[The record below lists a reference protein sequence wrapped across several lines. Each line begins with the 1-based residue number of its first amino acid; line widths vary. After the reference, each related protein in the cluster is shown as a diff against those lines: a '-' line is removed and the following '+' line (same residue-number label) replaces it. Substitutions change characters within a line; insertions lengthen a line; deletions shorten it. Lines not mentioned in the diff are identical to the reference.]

1 MKSQFDLHAAV
12 LIDQLQLLGCD
23 AQRDLATMRSR
34 VEKEGE
40 EFLTLTLPTLSKFLE
55 RGLEEGQLNY
65 PTTFAFKRKSKD
77 DVRPAFMHDAFS
89 RVFDQNG
96 ILLEYPAVHAV
107 AAIRQ
112 VSNLHGKLKELPTP
126 QRVYDALQSYI
137 ATDEAISSVE
147 VPHEL
152 VREFRQTS
160 LKIWGTNFDRMENY
174 VHQNEFLSDS
184 KHGPGAVAQ
193 KLTSNGK
200 WTSREWTE
208 RLDAWFRSTLHLAHS
223 LSEEG
228 DEIVLH
234 PPGAEPPARVISVPK
249 TAKGPRIITAEP
261 VYNQFIQQGLAT
273 LFERWMFKH
282 PSVSYEFQE
291 PNQLLAREGS
301 VDSTKYATIDLS
313 EASDRVSLRIV
324 KDLLHYWPGL
334 LSAVLACRS
343 QRSVLPDGTIV
354 QLRKFASM
362 GSALTFPIETLVFAT
377 IARMAI
383 ERTHSRNVFPQQ
395 RKHYRVYGDDIIVP
409 GYAANECVRL
419 LEAFGLK
426 VNVDKSFMKGNF
438 RESCGGD
445 YFLGS
450 PVSPVRAR
458 KRLPRTRSDVDEL
471 VSIVAFRNL
480 YWEQYGPTELVTSLD
495 AYIERL
501 IPFPVGPKTV
511 DALVRW
517 DFVSSPEGWDDS
529 YHRPYVMGV
538 RPVYTYRND
547 PLDGVSALLKFFW
560 TPFNEDP
567 NHLRR
572 AGRPISARLKYG
584 KVLV

>member
-1 MKSQFDLHAAV
+1 MKSQFDLHATV
-12 LIDQLQLLGCD
+12 LIHQLQLLGCD
-23 AQRDLATMRSR
+23 AQRDLATLRSR
-34 VEKEGE
+34 VENEGE

-65 PTTFAFKRKSKD
+65 PSTFAFKRKSKD

-89 RVFDQNG
+89 KVFDQNG
-96 ILLEYPAVHAV
+96 ILLEYPATEAV
-107 AAIRQ
+107 RSIRQ
-112 VSNLHGKLKELPTP
+112 VSDLHAKLKELPTP
-126 QRVYDALQSYI
+126 QRVDRAIAAYV

-152 VREFRQTS
+152 MIEFRKTS
-160 LKIWGTNFDRMENY
+160 LKIWGSYFDRMEKY
-174 VHQNEFLSDS
+174 VHQNEFLSTS
-184 KHGPGAVAQ
+184 KHGPGVVAQ

-223 LSEEG
+223 LSYEG

-261 VYNQFIQQGLAT
+261 VYNQFIQQGLAA
-273 LFERWMFKH
+273 LFEEWMFEH

-291 PNQLLAREGS
+291 PNQQLAREGS
-301 VDSTKYATIDLS
+301 IDSDRYATIDLS

-324 KDLLHYWPGL
+324 KDLFHYWPGL

-377 IARMAI
+377 IAKMAV
-383 ERTHSRNVFPQQ
+383 ERTHSKIVTPTHG
-395 RKHYRVYGDDIIVP
+395 KHYRVYGDDIIVP

-445 YFLGS
+445 YFWGS
-450 PVSPVRAR
+450 PVSPVRTR
-458 KRLPRTRSDVDEL
+458 KRLPHSRSDVDEV
-471 VSIVAFRNL
+471 VSLVAFRNL
-480 YWEQYGPTELVTSLD
+480 YWEQYGPSEVDTILD
-495 AYIERL
+495 AFIKRL

-517 DFVSSPEGWDDS
+517 DFVPSPEGWDNQF
-529 YHRPYVMGV
+529 HRPYVMGV

-567 NHLRR
+567 KHLQR
-572 AGRPISARLKYG
+572 AGRPISAKLRYG
-584 KVLV
+584 KVLT

>member
-1 MKSQFDLHAAV
+1 
-12 LIDQLQLLGCD
+12 
-23 AQRDLATMRSR
+23 
-34 VEKEGE
+34 
-40 EFLTLTLPTLSKFLE
+40 
-55 RGLEEGQLNY
+55 
-65 PTTFAFKRKSKD
+65 
-77 DVRPAFMHDAFS
+77 
-89 RVFDQNG
+89 VFDQNG
-96 ILLEYPAVHAV
+96 ILLEYPDPHAV
-107 AAIRQ
+107 LAIRQ
-112 VSNLHGKLKELPTP
+112 ISNLHGKLKELPTQ
-126 QRVYDALQSYI
+126 QRVDRAI
-137 ATDEAISSVE
+137 AAYVSTDEAISSVE

-152 VREFRQTS
+152 VREFRKTS
-160 LKIWGTNFDRMENY
+160 LSMWGSHFDRMEKY
-174 VHQNEFLSDS
+174 VHENEFLSTS

-200 WTSREWTE
+200 WASREWSE
-208 RLDAWFRSTLHLAHS
+208 RLDAWFSATLHLAHH
-223 LSEEG
+223 LSYEG
-228 DEIVLH
+228 DDLVLH

-273 LFERWMFKH
+273 LFERWMYQH
-282 PSVSYEFQE
+282 PSVSYEYQE
-291 PNQLLAREGS
+291 PNQLLARKGS
-301 VDSTKYATIDLS
+301 TDPESYATLDLS

-324 KDLLHYWPGL
+324 KDLFHFWPGL
-334 LSAVLACRS
+334 LSAILACRS

-377 IARMAI
+377 IARMAVK
-383 ERTHSRNVFPQQ
+383 RTQSREEGVHPNSHF
-395 RKHYRVYGDDIIVP
+395 RVYGDDIIVP

-445 YFLGS
+445 FFNGF
-450 PVSPVRAR
+450 PVVPVKVR
-458 KRLPRTRSDVDEL
+458 KRLPRKRSDVDEL

-495 AYIERL
+495 AYISGI

-517 DFVSSPEGWDDS
+517 DFVSSPEGWDEQF
-529 YHRPYVMGV
+529 HRPYVMAT
-538 RPVYTYRND
+538 RPVYTYRSD